1 MVSDGVRASA
11 NWWVS
16 TFPGLAIFSVAIGAN
31 FIGDGLRDY
40 LDPKMRRTIG

>member
-1 MVSDGVRASA
+1 MCIRDRA
-11 NWWVS
+11 

-40 LDPKMRRTIG
+40 LDPKMRTAAG